1 MLFFINSYSSKTD
14 QENFL
19 NIVNKK
25 NEMMNLSAKNFK
37 LFILTIS
44 FIEGGAVMF
53 TELVSAKLVAPYFG
67 TSLYVWASVLGITL
81 GSLALGYY
89 SGGYFSNKIKSKVLL
104 YWVLLI
110 AGCFVAIM
118 PFSGAWIMKQTINM
132 SIQSGVTVSL
142 ILFLFPPLVLFGMMS
157 PIIINLL
164 TEHVEESGKVSG
176 LVYSVS
182 TVGGILLTYL
192 TGFYILPNYGIS
204 YPTVLFGMF
213 LFLIGFVILIA
224 KNKFMSFVFLIV
236 MFVPLSKLKGLD
248 KNSVQGFNVL
258 YQSEGIF
265 GQVKVLDHNYGTLTR
280 GLKQGRG
287 LMVNNTCQTIL
298 DVQNPE
304 YDLWDY
310 AYFFPR
316 AASVKP
322 KGSDALILGLGG
334 GTLLKQYNRL
344 GFNTDV
350 VELDQRVKDVAIKYF
365 SVDPTSNILIDDA
378 RHGLK
383 TLKKKYDVITF
394 DLFLSETPP
403 SHLLTLE
410 CFKEVQEALNPGGL
424 LLINFFGFT
433 SGDLGRPSRSVY
445 KTLLESGFKT
455 KMCVTP
461 SYDEMGRNLIFLA
474 SMEEMDYSKTN
485 YIEPFAPPINNIE
498 DYFLDASKMDFS
510 DAIILVDDKPVLE
523 HIYALAAL
531 EWRKASNSSYSNKF
545 LEKL

>member
-1 MLFFINSYSSKTD
+1 
-14 QENFL
+14 
-19 NIVNKK
+19 
-25 NEMMNLSAKNFK
+25 MMKLSAKNFK

-89 SGGYFSNKIKSKVLL
+89 FGGYFSNKIKSKVLL

-142 ILFLFPPLVLFGMMS
+142 ILFLFPPLTLFGMIS
-157 PIIINLL
+157 PIIINML
-164 TEHVEESGKVSG
+164 TEQIEESGKVSG

-204 YPTVLFGMF
+204 YPTILFGMF
-213 LFLIGFVILIA
+213 LFFIGFLILIA
-224 KNKFMSFVFLIV
+224 NNKFMSFIFLIV
-236 MFVPLSKLKGLD
+236 IFVSLSKLKGLD
-248 KNSVQGFNVL
+248 RNRVQGFNVL

-280 GLKQGRG
+280 GMKPGRG

-298 DVQNPE
+298 DIQNPE

-350 VELDQRVKDVAIKYF
+350 VELDQRIKDVAIKYF
-365 SVDPTSNILIDDA
+365 SVDPTSNIIIDDA

-410 CFKEVQEALNPGGL
+410 CFKEVQEVLKPRGL

-461 SYDEMGRNLIFLA
+461 GNDELGRNLIFLA
-474 SMEEMDYSKTN
+474 CMEEMDYSKTT
-485 YIEPFAPPINNIE
+485 YTEPDAPKINNIE

-531 EWRKASNSSYSNKF
+531 EWRKASNSTYSNKF